1 MTYTWSL
8 CFAIITLALGT
19 TLFGFSIA
27 ELNAPENAIR
37 RSLGLND
44 AQLGVASSV
53 FALGGLFGALLA
65 SQTLQHIGPK
75 KTVFVTSLLYFV
87 GGLVKAVA
95 QDVTLLVVGRLISG
109 VAAGAVTV
117 AVPLFINELAP
128 PGSKGRLGATTQ
140 VTINVGILLT
150 QILGAWCNTEHTW
163 RIVMIAGSALG
174 ALQAVMLIG
183 VTESPETFYKNGDKE
198 LAKKTL
204 ISLRGTENV
213 SEEFDTFG
221 PSEATGNEQASEND
235 PLLEGTPAK
244 ADNTETGLFDFV
256 TKKQHRVSFALVVMI
271 MITQQ
276 FTGINAVVMY
286 GVAILSNMLPQYAG
300 GLNAAISGINLII
313 TISASTLFDVVSHR
327 SLLLTSII
335 GMTIFA
341 LTLACGMMYNF
352 PVLSAVGVFFFVGS
366 FSIGLGPLP
375 WMVAANNVPRNSIG
389 AAQSIALVAN
399 WVGTAVVSFAVPVA
413 AASMGMDMVF
423 FGFAGLGALFFV
435 WGFFFLPCN

>member
-8 CFAIITLALGT
+8 CFAILTLALGT

-37 RSLGLND
+37 HDLGLDD
-44 AQLGVASSV
+44 AQLGAASSV
-53 FALGGLFGALLA
+53 FALGGLLGALLA
-65 SQTLQHIGPK
+65 SQILSRIGPK
-75 KTVFVTSLLYFV
+75 KTVFVTSLLYIA

-95 QDVTLLVVGRLISG
+95 QNVILLIFGRLLSG

-117 AVPLFINELAP
+117 TVPLFINELAP
-128 PGSKGRLGATTQ
+128 PGSKGMLGATTQ
-140 VTINVGILLT
+140 ITINVGILFT
-150 QILGAWCNTEHTW
+150 QILGAWCNGKNTW
-163 RIVMIAGSALG
+163 RIVMIVGAVLG
-174 ALQAVMLIG
+174 ALQAVMLVG
-183 VTESPETFYKNGDKE
+183 VSESPQTLYKNGNKE
-198 LAKKTL
+198 LAKKVL
-204 ISLRGTENV
+204 ISLRGTEEID
-213 SEEFDTFG
+213 EEFDTFG
-221 PSEATGNEQASEND
+221 PNETTSDEQASEND
-235 PLLEGTPAK
+235 PLLEETPAE
-244 ADNTETGLFDFV
+244 ANNTETGLFDFI
-256 TKKQHRVSFALVVMI
+256 TKKEHRVSFALVVMV
-271 MITQQ
+271 MVAQQ

-313 TISASTLFDVVSHR
+313 TISASMLFDVISHR
-327 SLLLTSII
+327 SLLLTSIG

-341 LTLACGMMYNF
+341 FALACGILYNF
-352 PVLSAVGVFFFVGS
+352 PVSSAVGVFFFVGS

-399 WVGTAVVSFAVPVA
+399 WVGTAAVSFAVPVA

-423 FGFAGLGALFFV
+423 FCFAGLGLIFFI
-435 WGFFFLPCN
+435 WGAFFLPSN